1 MADCIR
7 NGVAGRKPPPAPAA
21 GRPHRSERPTEV
33 HRAATAGIAKRAL
46 AAPARSGEKPRDI
59 VVGAR
64 PKRCRLDGLPS
75 GQGDPCP
82 ERADADPVGTEALE
96 MKLDGGGRAIPA
108 DPVAEPMEVEAGREL
123 TVDAREHIL
132 VERGGEARPIV
143 KGGEMRRGVA
153 GTLTEKNERSR
164 PPKVG
169 PEGAKRR
176 YQVLVVDPAGE
187 GSADQCHAAGTHH
200 LQRRERV
207 VDVSFEQHGEAA
219 QLHARCRL
227 RQPLVR
233 LAQGG
238 GARFHG
244 DKSGPSLPPNEG
256 AQQDLRSLCRA
267 GTELDDMTPVST
279 RRSKQGRQLVC
290 VGVDQGALDAREIEP
305 RRRSE
310 ERMKAGTLLVVEQP
324 GGELFGLREKQTGA
338 YLMQDAWQR

>member
-1 MADCIR
+1 
-7 NGVAGRKPPPAPAA
+7 
-21 GRPHRSERPTEV
+21 
-33 HRAATAGIAKRAL
+33 
-46 AAPARSGEKPRDI
+46 
-59 VVGAR
+59 
-64 PKRCRLDGLPS
+64 
-75 GQGDPCP
+75 
-82 ERADADPVGTEALE
+82 
-96 MKLDGGGRAIPA
+96 MKLDGGGRAVPA
-108 DPVAEPMEVEAGREL
+108 NPVAEPMRIEAGREL
-123 TVDAREHIL
+123 KVDAREHIL
-132 VERGGEARPIV
+132 VERGGDARPIV
-143 KGGEMRRGVA
+143 KGSEMRRGVA

-164 PPKVG
+164 TPEVG

-176 YQVLVVDPAGE
+176 HQVLVVDPAGK
-187 GSADQCHAAGTHH
+187 GSADQRHAAGTHH

-207 VDVSFEQHGEAA
+207 VDVSFEQDGKGA

-227 RQPLVR
+227 RQPLLR
-233 LAQGG
+233 LAQGS

-267 GTELDDMTPVST
+267 GTELDDMTPVSA

-310 ERMKAGTLLVVEQP
+310 ERMKAGTLLVVKQP

-338 YLMQDAWQR
+338 YLMEDAWQR